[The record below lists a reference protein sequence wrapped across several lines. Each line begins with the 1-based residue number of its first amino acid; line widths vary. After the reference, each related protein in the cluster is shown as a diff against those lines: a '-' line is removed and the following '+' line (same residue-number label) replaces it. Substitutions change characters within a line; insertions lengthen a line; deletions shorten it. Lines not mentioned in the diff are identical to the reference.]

1 MYSKTYYEK
10 IKIIRGFNYK
20 NIHEFSF
27 SVPKITL
34 FYTLKKDI
42 SLKALIRISAFL
54 ELITGQRAY
63 FLRAKKSSVFLK
75 IRKGAPLGVK
85 VTLRNSK
92 STQFLFRLIWEILPS
107 LKKFKITPKITKV
120 KQNSLNSI
128 MIFIPDPLIFYEL
141 KNFYFFFKS
150 CTDLRINISFPS
162 SCKKKEL
169 FFINRLLKLP
179 S

>member
-1 MYSKTYYEK
+1 MYSKNYQEK
-10 IKIIRGFNYK
+10 SKLFRCFNYK
-20 NIHEFSF
+20 NIHKAPFPVS
-27 SVPKITL
+27 KITL
-34 FYTLKKDI
+34 FYTVKKDI
-42 SLKALIRISAFL
+42 SLKSLIRISAFL
-54 ELITGQRAY
+54 ELITGQRAF
-63 FLRAKKSSVFLK
+63 FLRSKKSSIFLK

-85 VTLRNSK
+85 VNLRNK
-92 STQFLFRLIWEILPS
+92 KLFHFLFRVIWEILPS
-107 LKKFKITPKITKV
+107 LKNFKLTPNLTKV
-120 KQNSLNSI
+120 KQENLNSS
-128 MIFIPDPLIFYEL
+128 MLFISDPLIFYEL